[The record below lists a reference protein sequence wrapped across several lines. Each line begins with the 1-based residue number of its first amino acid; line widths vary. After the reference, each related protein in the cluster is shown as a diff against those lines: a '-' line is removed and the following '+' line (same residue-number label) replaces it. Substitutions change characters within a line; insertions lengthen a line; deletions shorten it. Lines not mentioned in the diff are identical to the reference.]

1 MAIEPFLQVIW
12 LNSVAFQRLL
22 KPWYVYVLSFLF
34 SFFRRLQAEVDRKY
48 SRELQEQLEREA
60 EIMKNVP
67 GWEVGKP
74 AYVKRWRRPLLDRSA
89 GDWLGPEAPIYK
101 PEK

>member
-1 MAIEPFLQVIW
+1 MAIEPFLQVTG
-12 LNSVAFQRLL
+12 NNFVGLL
-22 KPWYVYVLSFLF
+22 QCIMTGTFYICHM
-34 SFFRRLQAEVDRKY
+34 QAEVDRKY
-48 SRELQEQLEREA
+48 SRELREQLEREA
-60 EIMKNVP
+60 EVMKDVP

-101 PEK
+101 AEK